1 MICTT
6 CATLNIMCMYYLR
19 LLPSFS
25 HLIRFRGTSP
35 AFRRKIRVRRPRR
48 ARKNRSCCQWNTP
61 SSPETSHSRYTTL
74 VDNPFRSDPSRG
86 QVDFVFWGLLARHS
100 DFPGY
105 ERDVTRI
112 SLRIALRT
120 LDLQMHALNSLPS
133 GPRAQLL
140 FNQSTLL
147 PLNKSGTRVRTY

>member
-1 MICTT
+1 MTCTT

-35 AFRRKIRVRRPRR
+35 ASQRKISVRRSRR
-48 ARKNRSCCQWNTP
+48 ARKNRSCCPWNTS
-61 SSPETSHSRYTTL
+61 SSPEISHSRSTTL
-74 VDNPFRSDPSRG
+74 VDNPFRSDPVEVKSI
-86 QVDFVFWGLLARHS
+86 FVFGGCWSRHS

-105 ERDVTRI
+105 ERDINRI

-120 LDLQMHALNSLPS
+120 LDLLIHALNSLPS
-133 GPRAQLL
+133 GPRA
-140 FNQSTLL
+140 
-147 PLNKSGTRVRTY
+147 

>member
-25 HLIRFRGTSP
+25 HLIRFRGNSP
-35 AFRRKIRVRRPRR
+35 AFQRKIRVRRPRR
-48 ARKNRSCCQWNTP
+48 ARKNRSCFPWKTP

-86 QVDFVFWGLLARHS
+86 QVDFCFLGLLARHS

-105 ERDVTRI
+105 ERSGMLIRLYNIFQQAVPLVSDLRLMCHLLNNC
-112 SLRIALRT
+112 SLYMSIILIY
-120 LDLQMHALNSLPS
+120 
-133 GPRAQLL
+133 LL
-140 FNQSTLL
+140 SINIG
-147 PLNKSGTRVRTY
+147 NN